1 MNNDRKTELLVGLF
15 LLVGLLLLGGLV
27 LQFGR
32 VNEAFKET
40 YTLKVAFPNANGI
53 KTGSPVMLGGSR
65 VGRVKETPVLNN
77 TFDGVIITLQ
87 IYGDVK
93 IPADATIAV
102 GSAGLMGDALIE
114 ITPSGE
120 PTEEFIAH
128 DFPEIIEGKKA
139 TGLGEL
145 QDTAQQVGEK
155 VDVVLDDVRDALKPL
170 RESLKKL
177 NETAMSEETL
187 GDFKESIEHLNNTMT
202 RLDDHVLGEE
212 NAKALGASLKNLGEA
227 TESFKKAAK
236 TAEGTIKKVD
246 TSLEKL
252 DPALEKLESVM
263 TNADEALVA
272 IKGGA
277 TDFSTTM
284 KKLRDGEGLLGALME
299 DPDLKADFKDL
310 IANLKCNGILFYKD
324 SAEKQ
329 RAEGEPSNSDSTEDG
344 GRGSVFGSAD
354 RKPLFSR

>member
-15 LLVGLLLLGGLV
+15 LLIGLLLLGGLI

-32 VNEAFKET
+32 VNEAFKDT
-40 YTLKVAFPNANGI
+40 YSLRVAFPNANGI
-53 KTGSPVMLGGSR
+53 KTGSPVMLGGSK
-65 VGRVKETPVLNN
+65 VGRVQKTPELND
-77 TFDGVIITLQ
+77 TFDGVIITLE
-87 IYGDVK
+87 IYGDVE
-93 IPADATIAV
+93 IPADAQIAV

-120 PTEEFIAH
+120 PTREFIAH
-128 DFPEIIEGKKA
+128 DFPEIIQGKKA

-145 QDTAQQVGEK
+145 QDTAHQVGKK

-187 GDFKESIEHLNNTMT
+187 GDFKESVEHLNNTMK
-202 RLDDHVLGEE
+202 RLDDTVLGEE
-212 NAKALGASLKNLGEA
+212 NAKALGSALKNLGEA
-227 TESFKKAAK
+227 TDSFKDAAK
-236 TAEGTIKKVD
+236 TAKSAVEKVD
-246 TSLEKL
+246 KSLEKL
-252 DPALEKLESVM
+252 DPALEKLDSVM

-277 TDFSTTM
+277 DNFSTTM

-310 IANLKCNGILFYKD
+310 IANLKRNGVLFYKD

-329 RAEGEPSNSDSTEDG
+329 REREEPSPSSTSDDDG
-344 GRGSVFGSAD
+344 RSSVFGPAD

>member
-15 LLVGLLLLGGLV
+15 LLIGLLLLGGLI

-32 VNEAFKET
+32 VNEAFKDT
-40 YTLKVAFPNANGI
+40 FSLQVAFPNANGI
-53 KTGSPVMLGGSR
+53 KTGSPVMLGGSKI
-65 VGRVKETPVLNN
+65 GRVKQTPELND
-77 TFDGVIITLQ
+77 TFDGVVITLE

-93 IPADATIAV
+93 IPADAQIAV

-114 ITPSGE
+114 ITPSGK
-120 PTEEFIAH
+120 PTTEFIAH
-128 DFPEIIEGKKA
+128 DFPEVIQGKKG

-145 QDTAQQVGEK
+145 QDTAQQVGKK

-170 RESLKKL
+170 RDSLKKL

-187 GDFKESIEHLNNTMT
+187 GDFKESIEHLNNTMA

-236 TAEGTIKKVD
+236 TAEGTIEKLD

-252 DPALEKLESVM
+252 DPALEKLDSVM
-263 TNADEALVA
+263 TNADEALIA

-277 TDFSTTM
+277 ESFSTTM
-284 KKLRDGEGLLGALME
+284 NYLRDGEGLLGALME
-299 DPDLKADFKDL
+299 DEELKADFKDL
-310 IANLKCNGILFYKD
+310 VYNLKRNGVLFYRD
-324 SAEKQ
+324 SAEK
-329 RAEGEPSNSDSTEDG
+329 EDDSGSNSPSSGANDRSG
-344 GRGSVFGSAD
+344 SSVFGPAD